1 MGLQIL
7 FYCISPLD
15 YIIGIPILSF
25 FPFVFSFL
33 IILALGFSKS
43 TYFLIFSVILIILGI
58 TISGDNSLYI
68 YKSAISISAF
78 ISLIYAR
85 VAFEGEILQKYLA
98 LFCYIAFAFMTV
110 SFVNDFGSYVNYFLQ
125 LRPST
130 FVFKDIDAYELIAS
144 IKFSWIFGQNA
155 HEVFSGINLFLPF
168 FLFTILSLHNKKNT
182 KASLSISAIPI
193 LVMFSRSSLIFI
205 VLNRLT
211 NIGKKSFYVFIL
223 YITFAVVF
231 YVYSFNYSPEIL
243 RGRDLIINEVIS
255 SNSTLFFGAGP
266 GMFITVLEESVGH
279 GSIHNIFFEIFVSY
293 GLFGALLFFLLFA
306 VAFFHGNVTSPHIGF
321 ALFFS
326 VAMFSFNIADIGF
339 FVTCA
344 GLAKLITFEDLKE
357 SSNHLTQR

>member
-43 TYFLIFSVILIILGI
+43 AYFLIFSAVLTILGI
-58 TISGDNSLYI
+58 SISGDNSLYI

-85 VAFEGEILQKYLA
+85 VAFEGEILQKYCA

-110 SFVNDFGSYVNYFLQ
+110 SFVNDFGSYVNYFSQ

-130 FVFKDIDAYELIAS
+130 FLFKDIDAYELIAS
-144 IKFSWIFGQNA
+144 MKFSWIFGQNA
-155 HEVFSGINLFLPF
+155 HYVFSGINLFVPF
-168 FLFTILSLHNKKNT
+168 FLYVILSLYNKKNIR
-182 KASLSISAIPI
+182 SSFSISIIPI
-193 LVMFSRSSLIFI
+193 LVMFSRSSLIFLA
-205 VLNRLT
+205 LNRLT
-211 NIGKKSFYVFIL
+211 NIGKKSFYVF
-223 YITFAVVF
+223 VF
-231 YVYSFNYSPEIL
+231 YIALAVIFYSYSYYFNPEIL
-243 RGRDLIINEVIS
+243 RGRDLIINEVVS
-255 SNSTLFFGAGP
+255 SGSTLLFGAGP
-266 GMFITVLEESVGH
+266 GMFINTLEESVGH

-293 GLFGALLFFLLFA
+293 GLLGALLFFLLFA
-306 VAFFHGNVTSPHIGF
+306 VAFFHGSVTSPHIGF
-321 ALFFS
+321 ALFFAI
-326 VAMFSFNIADIGF
+326 AMFSFNIADVGF

-344 GLAKLITFEDLKE
+344 GLAKLVTTEDLNE
-357 SSNHLTQR
+357 PSNHIAHR